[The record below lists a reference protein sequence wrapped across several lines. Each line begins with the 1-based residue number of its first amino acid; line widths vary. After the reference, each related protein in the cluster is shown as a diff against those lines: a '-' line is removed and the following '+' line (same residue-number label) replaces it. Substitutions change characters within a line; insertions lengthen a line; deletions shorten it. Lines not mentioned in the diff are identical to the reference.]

1 MMVYPNQE
9 KKLLMPSKKHLR
21 LLSEKQLE
29 KIIPMKF
36 KYGFPPE
43 NEEEDEEPK
52 NYYRIAQT
60 LNIDRTK
67 FNREIK
73 IKKERKDTTLQIPYN
88 IDHVL
93 FTFQGQFIISEF
105 FNKYYNDFGLE
116 AVDFYDFGK
125 KGLFAIIDQKK
136 FQVFLSE
143 VDKFIEREY
152 QHIPNV
158 KYENYVLYIASFK
171 LLQINEILKFR
182 LDQYQGMVYLS
193 IIELPLNEA
202 IKNEILKRLYA
213 FLVERDILYKFD
225 ELNER
230 IELDNPSPE
239 LLTVVIENFDIIES
253 VTNSVFTTVRPGGFS
268 TVTREQ
274 AFTITNSEE
283 DLPIIGVIDTGISA
297 ITTLG
302 SILIDDRTFTLN
314 GDPFVDVANRN
325 RLGHGTPVA
334 GLAALGKL
342 NHSNSFNG
350 EIRADAKL
358 LSIKISEYGNGHIS
372 EIDLIKM
379 LYDVKGKYPQI
390 KIFTL
395 TTCYNRFK
403 NVNEDFSDYTFA
415 LDKFAYDTDSLIFIC
430 TANNDDCINDNSAY
444 DLTYFNSNN
453 TNLCTPADSMNNMT
467 IGAAGDNLGN
477 GPFMGISS
485 GREFPALFTRK
496 GHVDLSL
503 VFSRNKTNKNYFK
516 PDIIESGGDV
526 GFYNSTTLDWTDDA
540 AIELI
545 SARPEMGLIKEA
557 GTSFATPLA
566 ANLAVKIQKQY
577 PELHPQTL
585 KALIINSASLN
596 RIPFDKLIK
605 KLHNRVAGHGFVDN
619 FKSVFSNENS
629 VTLILEDSITDDHLK
644 VYPINFP
651 EYLINDNLGKK
662 NGIVKVTAT
671 LCFSFL
677 PIKNNQ
683 LSYNPVHMAFSI
695 FKNHSAEDIIKTN
708 EEIDSKLKSTLSW
721 SQNGRHKS
729 KPLPYSNSQKISLNV
744 NVNDLVNEENTFK
757 LAIHCMVTEQI
768 VGGIPLD
775 YPKEFPFSLVINI
788 EENTKVKTGLLYDE
802 IQLINEVEVIG
813 ELEVDT
819 DLDIDALD
827 A

>member
-1 MMVYPNQE
+1 MSN
-9 KKLLMPSKKHLR
+9 KKHLR

-36 KYGFPPE
+36 VYGFGK
-43 NEEEDEEPK
+43 EEEDDDEEPK

-60 LNIDRTK
+60 LSIDIIR
-67 FNREIK
+67 FDREIQ
-73 IKKERKDTTLQIPYN
+73 IKRERKDTTLKVPYN

-93 FTFQGQFIISEF
+93 FTFQGQFVIKDF

-125 KGLFAIIDQKK
+125 KGLFAIIDQGK
-136 FQVFLSE
+136 FQVFLNE
-143 VDKFIEREY
+143 VNKFIEKEY
-152 QHIPNV
+152 QQISDIE
-158 KYENYVLYIASFK
+158 YENYVLYIASFK

-182 LDQYQGMVYLS
+182 LDQYHGIVYLS
-193 IIELPLNEA
+193 LIELPLNEQ
-202 IKNEILKRLYA
+202 IKNEILKQLYA
-213 FLVERDILYKFD
+213 FLDENGIAHKFD

-239 LLTVVIENFDIIES
+239 LLKVVIENFDIIES
-253 VTNSVFTTVRPGGFS
+253 VTNSVFTTVRPGEFN
-268 TVTREQ
+268 TTTREQ
-274 AFTITNSEE
+274 AFTIINSEE

-297 ITTLG
+297 TTALG
-302 SILIDDRTFTLN
+302 SIIIEDRTFTLN
-314 GDPFVDVANRN
+314 GDPLIDLANIN

-350 EIRADAKL
+350 EVRADAKL
-358 LSIKISEYGNGHIS
+358 LSIKISENGNGHIS

-379 LYDVKGKYPQI
+379 LYDVKDKYPQI

-453 TNLCTPADSMNNMT
+453 TNLCTPADSMNNIT
-467 IGAAGDNLGN
+467 IGSAGDNLGN
-477 GPFMGISS
+477 GAFMGVSL
-485 GREFPALFTRK
+485 GREFPALYTRK

-540 AIELI
+540 AMELI

-566 ANLAVKIQKQY
+566 ANLAAKIQRQY

-596 RIPFDKLIK
+596 KIPFDKSIK

-619 FKSVFSNENS
+619 FKSIFSNDNS
-629 VTLILEDSITDDHLK
+629 VTLILEDSITNNDLK
-644 VYPINFP
+644 VYPLNFP
-651 EYLINDNLGKK
+651 NYLINDDLGKK
-662 NGIVKVTAT
+662 NGIVKITAT
-671 LCFSFL
+671 LCFGFL

-683 LSYNPVHMAFSI
+683 LSYNPIHLAFSI

-708 EEIDSKLKSTLSW
+708 GEVDSKLKTALSW
-721 SQNGRHKS
+721 SQNGRFKS
-729 KPLPYSNSQKISLNV
+729 KPIPYSNSQKINLNV
-744 NVNDLVNEENTFK
+744 NVDDLVNEENTFK
-757 LAIHCMVTEQI
+757 LAIHCMLTEQI
-768 VGGIPLD
+768 VGGIPGD
-775 YPKEFPFSLVINI
+775 YPQEFPFSLVINI
-788 EENTKVKTGLLYDE
+788 EENTKVKTDKLYDE

-813 ELEVDT
+813 ELEIDA
-819 DLDIDALD
+819 DLDIEGLD

>member
-1 MMVYPNQE
+1 MPN
-9 KKLLMPSKKHLR
+9 KKHLR

-36 KYGFPPE
+36 KYGFPQE
-43 NEEEDEEPK
+43 NEDEDEQPK
-52 NYYRIAQT
+52 NYYKIAQA
-60 LNIDRTK
+60 LSNDRIR
-67 FNREIK
+67 FDREIQ
-73 IKKERKDTTLQIPYN
+73 IKRERKDDTLAIPYN

-93 FTFQGQFIISEF
+93 FTFHGQFVIKDF

-116 AVDFYDFGK
+116 AVAFYDFGK
-125 KGLFAIIDQKK
+125 KGLFAISDKHK
-136 FQVFLSE
+136 FKVFLKE
-143 VDKFIEREY
+143 VNKFIQKEY
-152 QHIPNV
+152 QNIPDV
-158 KYENYVLYIASFK
+158 EYENYVLYIASFK

-182 LDQYQGMVYLS
+182 LDQFQGIVYLS
-193 IIELPLNEA
+193 LIALPLNEHVKAA
-202 IKNEILKRLYA
+202 ILTRLYA
-213 FLVERDILYKFD
+213 YLDEKEIAYKFD
-225 ELNER
+225 EINER
-230 IELDNPSPE
+230 IELDN
-239 LLTVVIENFDIIES
+239 LTPNVLQIIIENFDIIDS
-253 VTNSVFTTVRPGGFS
+253 VTNSVFTTVRPGEFN

-274 AFTITNSEE
+274 AFTIVNTEE
-283 DLPIIGVIDTGISA
+283 DLPIVGIIDTGISA
-297 ITTLG
+297 ITVLG
-302 SILIDDRTFTLN
+302 SIIIEDRTFTLI
-314 GDPFVDVANRN
+314 GDPLIDIANRQ

-350 EIRADAKL
+350 EVKADARL

-379 LYDVKGKYPQI
+379 LYDVKDKYPQI

-415 LDKFAYDTDSLIFIC
+415 VDKFAYDTDSLIFIC
-430 TANNDDCINDNSAY
+430 TANNDDCINDNSTY

-453 TNLCTPADSMNNMT
+453 TNLCTPADSMNNVT
-467 IGAAGDNLGN
+467 IGGAGDNLDN

-485 GREFPALFTRK
+485 GREFPALYTRK
-496 GHVDLSL
+496 GHVDLSI
-503 VFSRNKTNKNYFK
+503 VFSKNKTNKNYFK
-516 PDIIESGGDV
+516 PDIIESSGDV

-540 AIELI
+540 AMELI

-566 ANLAVKIQKQY
+566 ANLAAKIQKQY

-596 RIPFDKLIK
+596 KIPFDKSIK
-605 KLHNRVAGHGFVDN
+605 KLQNRVAGHGFVDN

-629 VTLILEDSITDDHLK
+629 VTLILEDSITDDDLK

-651 EYLINDNLGKK
+651 EYLTTDNLGKQ
-662 NGIVKVTAT
+662 NGILKVTAT

-677 PIKNNQ
+677 PIKNNH
-683 LSYNPVHMAFSI
+683 LSYNPLHMAFSI

-708 EEIDSKLKSTLSW
+708 EEVDSKLKSTLSW
-721 SQNGRHKS
+721 SQNGRYKS
-729 KPLPYSNSQKISLNV
+729 KPIPYSNSQKVLLNV

-768 VGGIPLD
+768 VGGIPDD

-788 EENTKVKTGLLYDE
+788 EENTKVKTDKLYDE

-813 ELEVDT
+813 ELDIDT
-819 DLDIDALD
+819 DLDIDGLD